1 MNCHYRITKWPL
13 RSETIADHK
22 NASHPALG
30 DKSKI
35 YLQPLHIKFGL
46 LKMSVRAMDRES
58 ERFAYL
64 RQTFPKISKVK
75 MKEGIFF
82 GPQMTKLFEDPDFS
96 TN

>member
-1 MNCHYRITKWPL
+1 
-13 RSETIADHK
+13 
-22 NASHPALG
+22 
-30 DKSKI
+30 
-35 YLQPLHIKFGL
+35 
-46 LKMSVRAMDRES
+46 MDRES